1 MSDHKPIPEGQP
13 ERRSTLPPNPITW
26 PGHELPLSEILARI
40 PLADA
45 DLLRDVDRVQAGPS
59 ACR

>member
-1 MSDHKPIPEGQP
+1 MSDETPNDKP
-13 ERRSTLPPNPITW
+13 ERRGTPPPNPITW

-45 DLLRDVDRVQAGPS
+45 DLMRDVDEAQAGIDP
-59 ACR
+59 RR